1 MHFVNN
7 IDFIA
12 CRNGP
17 IANAFDNFAGIIN
30 TGMAGSVNFQNINM
44 TSCCDG
50 FAWLALTTWFKRGV
64 TIPIGTNTIQPLGK
78 KARR

>member
-17 IANAFDNFAGIIN
+17 IANAFDNFASIIN
-30 TGMAGSVNFQNINM
+30 TSMAGSVNFQNINM

-50 FAWLALTTWFKRGV
+50 FAWLALTTWFKRDV
-64 TIPIGTNTIQPLGK
+64 TISISTITIQSLSK
-78 KARR
+78 KAGR